1 MSEVASSTVY
11 CWSTGQACHAIVMVS
26 AGSSFLFNERRGCMS
41 LLKKEQTLTQ
51 TVNDLLEDC
60 HYFFGN
66 NFVFQQN
73 GAQAH

>member
-1 MSEVASSTVY
+1 
-11 CWSTGQACHAIVMVS
+11 
-26 AGSSFLFNERRGCMS
+26 MS